1 MEKNRDIVRAR
12 LAVLT
17 AFFINGAVVATWA
30 SRIPTIQ
37 ARLGLSDA
45 ALGLVLLGLPVG
57 LLTALMLVS
66 RWIARYGSH
75 KVVLALAILSSAML
89 PILAIAP
96 RPIWLFIALFFNGAG
111 LSGLDVAM
119 NEQAVL
125 VERRAGKPM
134 MSSFHAGY
142 SIGGFAG
149 ALLSAGLIAIPFFTP
164 LRHFLATTILYI
176 LLAWAAYPSLI
187 ATAKRD
193 VGNEPVFQIPA
204 RPLWILGAIALA
216 SALGEG
222 ASTDWSAVFLTQVL
236 QANPSVAALGYAAF
250 SLTMTAG
257 RIIGDWLTAKLQPS
271 GVIRLGGLV
280 SAAGFVLVLF
290 SSDPIFAIIG
300 FALAGFGLSNTIP
313 VLFSVA
319 GNHPDFSPGAA
330 IAGVATIGYVGF
342 LIGPPLIGA
351 ISEISSLRV
360 AFALVALAAASMFF
374 SSRSLI
380 KERSDRS

>member
-66 RWIARYGSH
+66 RWIAKYGSH

-96 RPIWLFIALFFNGAG
+96 SPIWLFIALFFNGAG
-111 LSGLDVAM
+111 LSGMDVAM

-125 VERRAGKPM
+125 VERQAGKPM

-164 LRHFLATTILYI
+164 LRHFLATTILYV

-193 VGNEPVFQIPA
+193 VVNEPVFQIPA

-280 SAAGFVLVLF
+280 SAAGFILVLF
-290 SSDPIFAIIG
+290 SPDPIFAIIG

-351 ISEISSLRV
+351 ISELSSLRV

-374 SSRSLI
+374 SSRSLNKG
-380 KERSDRS
+380 KE

>member
-30 SRIPTIQ
+30 SRIPTMQ

-66 RWIARYGSH
+66 RWIAKYGSH

-96 RPIWLFIALFFNGAG
+96 SPIWLFIALFFNGAG
-111 LSGLDVAM
+111 LSGMDVAM

-125 VERRAGKPM
+125 VERQAGKPM

-164 LRHFLATTILYI
+164 LRHFLATTILYV

-193 VGNEPVFQIPA
+193 VVNEPVFQIPA

-280 SAAGFVLVLF
+280 SAAGFILVLF
-290 SSDPIFAIIG
+290 SPDPIFAIIG

-351 ISEISSLRV
+351 ISELSSLRV

-374 SSRSLI
+374 SSRSLNKG
-380 KERSDRS
+380 KE

>member
-1 MEKNRDIVRAR
+1 MNAELKKSR

-30 SRIPTIQ
+30 SRIPAVQ
-37 ARLGLSDA
+37 ARLALSDA
-45 ALGLVLLGLPVG
+45 ALGLVLLGLPAG
-57 LLTALMLVS
+57 LLTALVLVS
-66 RWIARYGSH
+66 RWIAKYGSH
-75 KVVLALAILSSAML
+75 KVTLAMAILCSAML

-96 RPIWLFIALFFNGAG
+96 NPVWLFIALFFNGAG
-111 LSGLDVAM
+111 LSGMDVAM

-125 VERRAGKPM
+125 VERQAGKPM

-164 LRHFLATTILYI
+164 LRHFLAATILYI
-176 LLAWAAYPSLI
+176 FFAWITYPALI
-187 ATAKRD
+187 VTAKKD
-193 VGNEPVFQIPA
+193 AGNEPVFQIPA

-222 ASTDWSAVFLTQVL
+222 ASTDWSAVFLIQVL
-236 QANPSVAALGYAAF
+236 QANPSVAALAYAAF

-257 RIIGDWLTAKLQPS
+257 RIFGDWLTAKLQPS

-280 SAAGFVLVLF
+280 SAAGFALVLF
-290 SSDPIFAIIG
+290 SAGPTFAIIG
-300 FALAGFGLSNTIP
+300 FALAGFGLANTIP

-351 ISEISSLRV
+351 ISELSSLRV
-360 AFALVALAAASMFF
+360 AFVLIALAAVSMFF
-374 SSRSLI
+374 SSRALNKG
-380 KERSDRS
+380 KE

>member
-30 SRIPTIQ
+30 SRIPTMQ

-45 ALGLVLLGLPVG
+45 ALGLVLLGLPIG

-66 RWIARYGSH
+66 RWIAKYGSH

-96 RPIWLFIALFFNGAG
+96 SPIWLFIALFFNGAG
-111 LSGLDVAM
+111 LSGMDVAM

-125 VERRAGKPM
+125 VERQAGKPM

-164 LRHFLATTILYI
+164 LRHFLATTILYV

-193 VGNEPVFQIPA
+193 VVNEPVFQIPA

-280 SAAGFVLVLF
+280 SAAGFILVLF
-290 SSDPIFAIIG
+290 SPDPIFAIIG

-351 ISEISSLRV
+351 ISELSSLRV

-374 SSRSLI
+374 SSRSLNKG
-380 KERSDRS
+380 KE

>member
-30 SRIPTIQ
+30 SRIPTMQ

-66 RWIARYGSH
+66 RWIAKYGSH

-96 RPIWLFIALFFNGAG
+96 SPIWLFIALFFNGAG
-111 LSGLDVAM
+111 LSGMDVAM

-125 VERRAGKPM
+125 VERQAGKPM

-164 LRHFLATTILYI
+164 LRHFLATTILYV

-193 VGNEPVFQIPA
+193 VVNEPVFQIPA

-222 ASTDWSAVFLTQVL
+222 ASTDWSAVFLSQVL

-280 SAAGFVLVLF
+280 SAAGFILVLF
-290 SSDPIFAIIG
+290 SPDPIFAIIG

-351 ISEISSLRV
+351 ISELSSLRV

-374 SSRSLI
+374 SSRSLNKG
-380 KERSDRS
+380 KE

>member
-1 MEKNRDIVRAR
+1 MNKNKDTIRAR

-30 SRIPTIQ
+30 SRIPTVQ
-37 ARLGLSDA
+37 ARLNLSDA
-45 ALGLVLLGLPVG
+45 ALGLVLLGLPAG

-66 RWIARYGSH
+66 RWIAKYGSH
-75 KVVLALAILSSAML
+75 RVVLAMAILCTATL

-96 RPIWLFIALFFNGAG
+96 GPVWLFIVLFFNGAG
-111 LSGLDVAM
+111 LSAMDVAM

-125 VERRAGKPM
+125 VERQAGKPM

-164 LRHFLATTILYI
+164 FRHFLASAIFYL
-176 LLAWAAYPSLI
+176 LLAFCIYRSLI
-187 ATAKRD
+187 VTDKRD
-193 VGNEPVFQIPA
+193 VEKEPVFQIPA
-204 RPLWILGAIALA
+204 RALWILGAIALA

-257 RIIGDWLTAKLQPS
+257 RIIGDWLTEKLDPS
-271 GVIRLGGLV
+271 GVIRLGGLL
-280 SAAGFVLVLF
+280 SAAGFMLVLL
-290 SSDPIFAIIG
+290 SPNPIFAITG
-300 FALAGFGLSNTIP
+300 FALAGLGLSNTIP

-319 GNHPDFSPGAA
+319 GNHPDFSPGTA

-342 LIGPPLIGA
+342 LIGPPLIGT
-351 ISEISSLRV
+351 ISELSSLRV
-360 AFALVALAAASMFF
+360 AFGLIALAAATMLF

-380 KERSDRS
+380 KGGK